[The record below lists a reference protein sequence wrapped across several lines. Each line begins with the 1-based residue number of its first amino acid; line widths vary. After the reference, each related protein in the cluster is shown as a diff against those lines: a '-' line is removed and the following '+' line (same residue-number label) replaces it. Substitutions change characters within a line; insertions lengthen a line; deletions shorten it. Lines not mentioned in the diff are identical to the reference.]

1 MKSGAYGGKYIL
13 DNSGTKIMNP
23 THAAAAVGDMAG
35 DPFKDTADPS
45 MHVLIKLLATV
56 TLVMAPLFL

>member
-1 MKSGAYGGKYIL
+1 
-13 DNSGTKIMNP
+13 MNP